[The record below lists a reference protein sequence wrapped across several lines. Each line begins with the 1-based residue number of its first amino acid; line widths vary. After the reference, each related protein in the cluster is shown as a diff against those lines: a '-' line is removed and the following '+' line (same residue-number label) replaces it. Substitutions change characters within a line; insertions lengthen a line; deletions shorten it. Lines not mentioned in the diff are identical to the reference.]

1 MPLAVSSVPRDTNAG
16 FRIQWLAM
24 RTAILLLISAAFIA
38 TGAPSSRAGSVDE
51 KMADGE
57 IDRRIVHAEDLFE
70 QGKTKES
77 REICESLLRTLPA
90 NPSTQRGHTLNVM
103 SKIFASEGDYDRSV
117 DAAQRSADDYRRIN
131 DPKGQ
136 AHALNN
142 KGIAEIQNGAYAA
155 AEGDLQTALR
165 LSQSGDDPENQVQI
179 LNNLGSA
186 YYFRGSYSE
195 AAHSYDTA
203 MSLVGSNSSGNWS
216 EYWLQ
221 ITKFNQATLL
231 QRLGR
236 YDGALR
242 AYREVEASS
251 KTLSEGDR
259 AHLYANLGTLYRR
272 LGDPY
277 KALDTYRIAQ
287 QLYSKQHDA
296 DGEIAV
302 LKNIGIVYALDL
314 TDLDHAAAIFRAA
327 LALAEKTRNRREEM
341 QAHLYLGETLFRGFS
356 LLQAREEFKQSQ
368 ALAVALNTTE
378 ELWKSLYGLGRIE
391 SSTGDP
397 ETAERHY
404 RQAIL
409 VIERSRGQLQ
419 LSALRT
425 DFFADK
431 REAYDALIS
440 ILFKKNDAGEAFR
453 FLEKSRARNFQDR
466 MQKIPASNSL
476 TLDQARA
483 SLPRSSALLEFWTA
497 GEQIGLI
504 WATHD
509 SAGLSLRSLSSEQQ
523 ARIQEILKAMPSRFE
538 AGRSDLD
545 AVFPDKWSLPASVR
559 HLLIVPDAWV
569 SYIPFDLLHTAEENA
584 PLIERVDI
592 SYLPSAVLLLR
603 NTPKTSLSWPWNRE
617 LVAFG
622 DPVVSSQTQDTQAPG
637 HDAQDRPSLPFS
649 AAEIENISSLA
660 RGTAQLFL
668 RAADLKRQ
676 FLSSTA
682 NSAPVLH
689 VSTHAFADEN
699 NPENSR
705 LLFSPDNADS
715 ANTYVFLRELYAL
728 NLGRVNLATIS
739 ACDTERG
746 KMIRG
751 EGEQA
756 FSRALLSAGAASSV
770 TALWRVDDQPT
781 AEFMRQ
787 FYYFA
792 MAENL
797 PKAEA
802 LRLAKLKFL
811 HSNAN
816 LANPA
821 VWAAF
826 VLNGDGL
833 TPLPRVISWAQLIAG
848 FVIALLLIVIVAR
861 LWSGRRRNRQQSFSG
876 VVAQ

>member
-1 MPLAVSSVPRDTNAG
+1 MSLLVLSGPWATNAG

-24 RTAILLLISAAFIA
+24 RTAILLLVSAVFIA
-38 TGAPSSRAGSVDE
+38 AGATSSRADAVDE
-51 KMADGE
+51 KTADGE
-57 IDRRIVHAEDLFE
+57 IDRRIVHAEELFE

-77 REICESLLRTLPA
+77 REICESLLRTLPT
-90 NPSTQRGHTLNVM
+90 NPSAHRGHTLNVM
-103 SKIFASEGDYDRSV
+103 SKILASEGDYDRSI
-117 DAAQRSADDYRRIN
+117 DAAQRSADNYLRIN

-142 KGIAEIQNGAYAA
+142 KGIAEIQKGAYAA
-155 AEGDLQTALR
+155 AETDLQTALG
-165 LSQSGDDPENQVQI
+165 LSQTGNDPENQVQI

-195 AAHSYDTA
+195 ATGSYSAA
-203 MSLVGSNSSGNWS
+203 MTLVGSKAGENWT
-216 EYWLQ
+216 EYWVQ

-251 KTLSEGDR
+251 KTLSGGDR

-272 LGDPY
+272 VGDPY

-287 QLYSKQHDA
+287 QLYSKQRDA
-296 DGEIAV
+296 DGEIAI

-314 TDLDHAAAIFRAA
+314 SDLDHAAAIFRAA
-327 LALAEKTRNRREEM
+327 LALAEKSHNRREEM
-341 QAHLYLGETLFRGFS
+341 QAHLYLGETLLRGQS
-356 LLQAREEFKQSQ
+356 LSMAREQFQQSQ
-368 ALAVALNTTE
+368 ALAFALNTTE
-378 ELWKSLYGLGRIE
+378 EQWKSLYGLGRIE
-391 SSTGDP
+391 AFSGNSQK
-397 ETAERHY
+397 AEQQY
-404 RQAIL
+404 RQAIS
-409 VIERSRGQLQ
+409 VIEQTRAELQ

-425 DFFADK
+425 EFFADK

-440 ILFKKNDAGEAFR
+440 ILFEKNDASEAFR

-466 MQKIPASNSL
+466 MQKMSVPPPL
-476 TLDQARA
+476 TLDQART
-483 SLPRSSALLEFWTA
+483 SLPPATALLEFWTA
-497 GEQIGLI
+497 GAQVGLI

-509 SAGLSLRSLSSEQQ
+509 SAGLSLRSLSGEQQ

-545 AVFPDKWSLPASVR
+545 SVFPDEWPLPASVR
-559 HLLIVPDAWV
+559 HILIVPDAWV
-569 SYIPFDLLHTAEENA
+569 SYIPFDLLHTAGESGT
-584 PLIERVDI
+584 LIERFDI

-603 NTPKTSLSWPWNRE
+603 KPPKSSLSWPWNRE

-622 DPVVSSQTQDTQAPG
+622 DPIVSSETHDKQATPHQQ
-637 HDAQDRPSLPFS
+637 HDFPILPFS
-649 AAEIENISSLA
+649 AAEIENISTLA
-660 RGTAQLFL
+660 RGTSQLFL
-668 RAADLKRQ
+668 RAADLKKT
-676 FLSSTA
+676 FLSATA

-689 VSTHAFADEN
+689 VSTHAFADGN

-705 LLFSPDNADS
+705 LLFSPDRADA
-715 ANTYVFLRELYAL
+715 ANSNVFLRELYDL
-728 NLGRVNLATIS
+728 DLGRVNLATIS

-746 KMIRG
+746 KIIRG

-770 TALWRVDDQPT
+770 TALWRVDDRPT

-792 MAENL
+792 MIENL

-811 HSNAN
+811 RSKSN

-826 VLNGDGL
+826 VLNGEGL
-833 TPLPRVISWAQLIAG
+833 TPLPRMISRTELIAG
-848 FVIALLLIVIVAR
+848 FAIALALLVIFAR
-861 LWSGRRRNRQQSFSG
+861 LWSGRRRNRQQSSGG
-876 VVAQ
+876 VVAK

>member
-1 MPLAVSSVPRDTNAG
+1 
-16 FRIQWLAM
+16 M
-24 RTAILLLISAAFIA
+24 RAATSLLISAVLIVTCAFSA
-38 TGAPSSRAGSVDE
+38 RAAAVDE
-51 KMADGE
+51 KAANGE
-57 IDRRIVHAEDLFE
+57 IDRRIAHAEELFE

-77 REICESLLRTLPA
+77 REICESLLRTLPGI
-90 NPSTQRGHTLNVM
+90 PSAQRALTLSVM
-103 SKIFASEGDYDRSV
+103 SKILASEGDYDRAI
-117 DAAQRSADDYRRIN
+117 DAAQRSADDYLQIN

-136 AHALNN
+136 AHGLNN

-155 AEGDLQTALR
+155 AEADLQTALR
-165 LSQSGDDPENQVQI
+165 LSQAGNDIENQVQI

-195 AAHSYDTA
+195 ATGSYAAA
-203 MSLVGSNSSGNWS
+203 MNLVGSNAGASWD

-242 AYREVEASS
+242 AYREVEASA

-296 DGEIAV
+296 DGEIAI

-314 TDLDHAAAIFRAA
+314 IDLDHAAAIFRAA
-327 LALAEKTRNRREEM
+327 LALAGKTHNRREEM
-341 QAHLYLGETLFRGFS
+341 QAHLYLGETLLRGHGLS
-356 LLQAREEFKQSQ
+356 MAGEEFKQSQ
-368 ALAVALNTTE
+368 ALAVELKTTE

-391 SSTGDP
+391 AAAGNP
-397 ETAERHY
+397 GAAERQY
-404 RQAIL
+404 RQAIS
-409 VIERSRGQLQ
+409 VIEQTRAQLQ

-425 DFFADK
+425 EFFADK

-440 ILFKKNDAGEAFR
+440 ILFEKNDASEAFR

-466 MQKIPASNSL
+466 MQKSPASNPL

-483 SLPRSSALLEFWTA
+483 SLSPATALLEFWTA
-497 GEQIGLI
+497 GGQVGLI
-504 WATHD
+504 WMTHD
-509 SAGLSLRSLSSEQQ
+509 SAGLSLRSLSGEQQ
-523 ARIQEILKAMPSRFE
+523 ERIQEVLKAMPNRFE
-538 AGRSDLD
+538 AGPSDLD
-545 AVFPDKWSLPASVR
+545 LVFPNQWSLPAGVH

-569 SYIPFDLLHTAEENA
+569 SYIPFDLLHTAGENG
-584 PLIERVDI
+584 PLIERFDI
-592 SYLPSAVLLLR
+592 SYMPSAVLLLR
-603 NTPKTSLSWPWNRE
+603 NTPESGLSWPWHPE

-622 DPVVSSQTQDTQAPG
+622 DPVVRPEKRDNQAPT
-637 HDAQDRPSLPFS
+637 HDSQDRPSLPFS

-660 RGTAQLFL
+660 RGTSQLFL
-668 RAADLKRQ
+668 QAADLKRK
-676 FLSSTA
+676 FLSATA

-689 VSTHAFADEN
+689 VSTHAFADGN

-705 LLFSPDNADS
+705 LLFSPDSADS
-715 ANTYVFLRELYAL
+715 SSSYVFLRELYDL
-728 NLGRVNLATIS
+728 DLGRVNLATIS

-746 KMIRG
+746 KLIRG

-756 FSRALLSAGAASSV
+756 FSRVLLSAGAASSV

-792 MAENL
+792 MVENL

-811 HSNAN
+811 HSNSS

-833 TPLPRVISWAQLIAG
+833 TPLPRVISRTELIAG
-848 FVIALLLIVIVAR
+848 FAIALLLLAIVVL
-861 LWSGRRRNRQQSFSG
+861 LWSGRRRNRQQSSGG